1 MTSLGLFLERDAV
14 HLSHDNEIKKWVYQA
29 QKSLRAEGGG
39 KGGAETLEI
48 RNALHNYLYSRY
60 HWIKR
65 MKKAMGKMPDI
76 PDPPPPPGP
85 MNKLQGIGGQ
95 NIQFVIAPENVSLLR
110 THEPEQ
116 FGDVPST
123 YKNLLHQA
131 EKQNVPLNGLDIGP
145 YYAGL
150 RGIAPISFNGQN
162 DKGGVVGYVEVGQ
175 SFENILINLKNLL
188 KEQQINIDFAVLMKK
203 EAADAIIGN
212 GSSSWARTCTGDYE
226 VIASTEV
233 VPTVI
238 CSSKRFN
245 GILEALPDGCLV
257 KSEGQHYIVGAMPD
271 PMAGLKSM
279 KMTEQK
285 ADLAFVTW
293 FPIAPQQFRNVL
305 FEKIWGA
312 LIFGVVSFLCLMTA
326 LVTLWHF
333 ASKKLNRLVDS
344 KTAELAQANRELTV
358 AKEDAEGA
366 KEQAEAAN
374 KAKSEF
380 LANMSHEIR
389 TPMNAIIGI
398 GDLMDGTDL
407 NTKQSEYLDVLRSS
421 SRSLLGL
428 LNDILDFSKI
438 EADQLDLE
446 NIPFQLR
453 GLIEEVTDNFRGK
466 SAEKQIEFIV
476 DIDPDA
482 PDGLF
487 GDPLRLKQVLINLLS
502 NAFKF
507 TEQGEIQLQIQVKK
521 QTTDRAGLTFIV
533 RDTGIGID
541 SEIKDNLFVAFTQAD
556 TSVSRRYGGTGLGLS
571 ISQRLVLMMSGNDIE
586 IESEP
591 GFGSTFRFEITFDIA
606 EAPDRREWMVPTEL
620 KDLRV
625 LIVESK
631 EGSRLSIERAL
642 SDFGLTYHSVS
653 SAEDALTV
661 LGEAQPA
668 GRFGLIILDLK
679 LPGMNGFKAVE
690 KIREIPSL
698 ESIPIIITSVYRE
711 EEIFDNTETSAI
723 CAFLLMPVRRSAL
736 FDAIMECMGFELQ
749 KRSAVE
755 VATFASYFEGTHI
768 LLAEDNVAN
777 QMVAAEILNQ
787 AGFFVEVAGNGK
799 AAVEMCL
806 NKEYAAVLMDVQM
819 PEMDGIEATTQIR
832 KTFAAEKL
840 PIIAMTAN
848 AMRGDRETC
857 LSAGMNDYVSKPI
870 NSIELLNTLK
880 KWIPQTKA
888 DRSAPD
894 ADTMQNQAHPAESP
908 DKENPPVSLPGIDVA
923 NGMRRLGVS
932 WKSFKKILFEFKRS
946 QPQELDRL
954 REALD
959 AQDFETVH
967 LKAHSLAGI
976 GGNIAAEALKEA
988 CKSLEKAVHLGEKKE
1003 IQTRFPELREEFER
1017 VIEGISTIAETT
1029 IVASVQSAES
1039 DFDSKDLN
1047 TLYQTLREMEKCLG
1061 DFDPIG
1067 VESARSRI
1075 EDTGVPGELKSDYH
1089 ELSRKLQDLD
1099 YPAAAVTLTT
1109 MQKTLRDI
1117 MRTES

>member
-1 MTSLGLFLERDAV
+1 MS
-14 HLSHDNEIKKWVYQA
+14 
-29 QKSLRAEGGG
+29 
-39 KGGAETLEI
+39 
-48 RNALHNYLYSRY
+48 
-60 HWIKR
+60 
-65 MKKAMGKMPDI
+65 
-76 PDPPPPPGP
+76 
-85 MNKLQGIGGQ
+85 KLQGLGGQ
-95 NIQFVIAPENVSLLR
+95 NIQFVIAPDNVSLLR
-110 THEPEQ
+110 THEPDQ

-123 YKNLLHQA
+123 YKNLLHRA

-162 DKGGVVGYVEVGQ
+162 DQDGVVGYVEVGQ

-188 KEQQINIDFAVLMKK
+188 KEQQINIDFAVLLKK
-203 EAADAIIGN
+203 EAADTVVGN
-212 GSSSWARTCTGDYE
+212 GSSNWVRTCTGDYD
-226 VIASTEV
+226 VIAATET
-233 VPTVI
+233 VPALI

-245 GILEALPDGCLV
+245 GILQALPDGCLV
-257 KSEGQHYIVGAMPD
+257 KSEDQHYIVGAMPD
-271 PMAGLKSM
+271 PTAGLKSM
-279 KMTEQK
+279 KMNEQK

-293 FPIAPQQFRNVL
+293 FPISTQKFRNVL
-305 FEKIWGA
+305 FKKIWGA
-312 LIFGVVSFLCLMTA
+312 LIFGVVSFLCLMAA
-326 LVTLWHF
+326 LVSLWHF

-358 AKEDAEGA
+358 AKDDAETA

-398 GDLMDGTDL
+398 GDLMGGTKL

-446 NIPFQLR
+446 NIPFR
-453 GLIEEVTDNFRGK
+453 FRELIEEVTDNFRDK

-476 DIDPDA
+476 DIDPDT
-482 PDGLF
+482 PDGLI

-507 TEQGEIQLQIQVKK
+507 TEQGEILLQVQVKK
-521 QTTDRAGLTFIV
+521 QTPDRAGLTFIV

-541 SEIKDNLFVAFTQAD
+541 SEIMDNLFAAFTQAD

-571 ISQRLVLMMSGNDIE
+571 ISQRLVLLMSGNEIQ

-591 GFGSTFRFEITFDIA
+591 GVGSTFRFEITFDIA
-606 EAPDRREWMVPTEL
+606 EAPDRRKWMVPTEL
-620 KDLRV
+620 KELRV

-642 SDFGLTYHSVS
+642 SDFGLTYHSVG
-653 SAEDALTV
+653 SAKDALTV

-668 GRFGLIILDLK
+668 GRFGLIILDSK

-690 KIREIPSL
+690 KIREILSF
-698 ESIPIIITSVYRE
+698 ESIPIIVTSVYRG
-711 EEIFDNTETSAI
+711 EEIFNNTEASAI
-723 CAFLLMPVRRSAL
+723 CAFLLKPVRRSAL

-749 KRSAVE
+749 KRSALE
-755 VATFASYFEGTHI
+755 VATFESYFKGTHI
-768 LLAEDNVAN
+768 LLVEDNVAN

-819 PEMDGIEATTQIR
+819 PEMDGIEATTRIR
-832 KTFAAEKL
+832 KTLAAEKL

-857 LSAGMNDYVSKPI
+857 LAAGMNDYVSKPI
-870 NSIELLNTLK
+870 NSIELLNALK
-880 KWIPQTKA
+880 KWIPETRL
-888 DRSAPD
+888 DRTTPD
-894 ADTMQNQAHPAESP
+894 ADGTQNQAHPAQSAG
-908 DKENPPVSLPGIDVA
+908 KETPPVYLPGIEVA
-923 NGMRRLGVS
+923 AGMRRLGVS
-932 WKSFKKILFEFKRS
+932 WQSFKKILFEFKRS
-946 QPQELDRL
+946 QPQELEWL
-954 REALD
+954 QEALD
-959 AQDFETVH
+959 AQDFESVR

-976 GGNIAAEALKEA
+976 GGNIAAETLKEA
-988 CKSLEKAVHLGEKKE
+988 CKALEKAAHLGEKKE
-1003 IQTRFPELREEFER
+1003 IQIRYPELREEFER
-1017 VIEGISTIAETT
+1017 VIQGIATIAEKTNA
-1029 IVASVQSAES
+1029 ASAPSDEP
-1039 DFDSKDLN
+1039 DFDLKDLDA
-1047 TLYQTLREMEKCLG
+1047 LYQALRELQKCIS

-1099 YPAAAVTLTT
+1099 YPAAEATLTA
-1109 MQKTLRDI
+1109 MQKTLHGI
-1117 MRTES
+1117 MRKES